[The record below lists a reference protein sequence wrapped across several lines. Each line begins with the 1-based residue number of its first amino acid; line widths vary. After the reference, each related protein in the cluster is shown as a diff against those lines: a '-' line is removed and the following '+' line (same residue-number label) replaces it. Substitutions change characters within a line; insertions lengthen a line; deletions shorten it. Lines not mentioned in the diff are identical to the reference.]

1 MYFIILFIRIL
12 GKTFQKKFFKIKKN
26 VYIFKRLY
34 FFLQLKVFMWH
45 MWYFI
50 AKVSATIKIKI
61 FLINQLTIRLYLHCT
76 STIVVNISCRYLWL
90 LLLTCTFER
99 LTVPFLRITLFLRLV
114 TALVSL
120 TIVEPVPPS
129 VPLLFKEYRLD
140 VLLERYRPLKE
151 Q

>member
-1 MYFIILFIRIL
+1 
-12 GKTFQKKFFKIKKN
+12 
-26 VYIFKRLY
+26 
-34 FFLQLKVFMWH
+34 
-45 MWYFI
+45 MWYFVLQ
-50 AKVSATIKIKI
+50 VSAIIKTKI
-61 FLINQLTIRLYLHCT
+61 FLLNQLTIKLYLHCT
-76 STIVVNISCRYLWL
+76 STSVVNISCRYLWL